1 MFGHAWPST
10 YLTYTWFAMA
20 KAVELVPYFAKKN
33 TTLLIFLPGCH
44 RPILRV
50 QCCLIQMR
58 SLRIWSYNRV
68 FLCLILCL
76 KAWILMNH
84 NHQFLLEAGGTEQAV
99 RPVFVFRGAY
109 ISLYFLSVVNCMI
122 YIFCSACRTLNCL
135 PSLCHLWYNEC
146 TKVYGGYILSN
157 ILFSRPW
164 ARCLAATGPEFCS
177 PIEWTVTP
185 LLSLSKNC
193 GYGSVSTSYFQN
205 MISSGRIVYLW
216 FRCQISISACIKSK
230 TDTTGPAYFSIA
242 EVCHSSPSGIVSLLL
257 GQGSTNELQS
267 VCAPFHGQGHR

>member
-1 MFGHAWPST
+1 
-10 YLTYTWFAMA
+10 
-20 KAVELVPYFAKKN
+20 
-33 TTLLIFLPGCH
+33 
-44 RPILRV
+44 
-50 QCCLIQMR
+50 MR

-68 FLCLILCL
+68 FLGLILCL
-76 KAWILMNH
+76 NPWSTIL
-84 NHQFLLEAGGTEQAV
+84 AGGWWNWTGCQTC
-99 RPVFVFRGAY
+99 FRLQRR
-109 ISLYFLSVVNCMI
+109 LYFIIFPVSSELYDI
-122 YIFCSACRTLNCL
+122 YFLQCVQDNKLVCL

-146 TKVYGGYILSN
+146 TKVYGGDILSN

-185 LLSLSKNC
+185 LLSLSKNLEC
-193 GYGSVSTSYFQN
+193 GSVSTSYFQN

-267 VCAPFHGQGHR
+267 VCAPFHGQGHRLQMPQHAHPGKTLIRFYFGSCEWQPNRRCLSGAKSWAGRSLQATNRCW

>member
-1 MFGHAWPST
+1 MESKNVQECSRDIKRAWHSSKLSAWKTVAAACSHFCIRLKSFRGYQSWLVTYIFRILWMLCQSDGVWTCLDMLGHAWPST

-76 KAWILMNH
+76 NPWILMNH

-122 YIFCSACRTLNCL
+122 YIFFAVR
-135 PSLCHLWYNEC
+135 
-146 TKVYGGYILSN
+146 
-157 ILFSRPW
+157 
-164 ARCLAATGPEFCS
+164 A
-177 PIEWTVTP
+177 
-185 LLSLSKNC
+185 
-193 GYGSVSTSYFQN
+193 
-205 MISSGRIVYLW
+205 
-216 FRCQISISACIKSK
+216 
-230 TDTTGPAYFSIA
+230 
-242 EVCHSSPSGIVSLLL
+242 
-257 GQGSTNELQS
+257 
-267 VCAPFHGQGHR
+267 GH